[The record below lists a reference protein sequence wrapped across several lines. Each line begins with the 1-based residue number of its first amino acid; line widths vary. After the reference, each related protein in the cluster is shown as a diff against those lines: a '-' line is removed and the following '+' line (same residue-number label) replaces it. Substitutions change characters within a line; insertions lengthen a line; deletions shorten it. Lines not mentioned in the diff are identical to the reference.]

1 MLRFIILAATASV
14 AFVSPSFADPDPQ
27 ETPYEVVYF
36 GDLNLKYDADADQMM
51 RRIDRASNNV
61 CNDRV
66 GNSGLQER
74 INVANCAQVAERRAV
89 IDVNHPNI
97 DRRHYGAPPRVIIE
111 PEDTDYS
118 NGK

>member
-61 CNDRV
+61 CNDTASAIPACKSASTSPIARKLL
-66 GNSGLQER
+66 S
-74 INVANCAQVAERRAV
+74 A
-89 IDVNHPNI
+89 
-97 DRRHYGAPPRVIIE
+97 AP
-111 PEDTDYS
+111 
-118 NGK
+118 